1 MLNQMK
7 VENWLVHLQFTFWE
21 TDQLKFWDLLKTEK
35 KHEATAR
42 TKITWFFFYQ
52 DFFFK
57 KKKIDRLITKTT
69 WSAMP
74 DREIKETKEEKTTHP
89 RDIYMQYLFPLL
101 EVDFYSFFQKYPY
114 PSFAKDSG
122 HYK

>member
-1 MLNQMK
+1 
-7 VENWLVHLQFTFWE
+7 
-21 TDQLKFWDLLKTEK
+21 
-35 KHEATAR
+35 
-42 TKITWFFFYQ
+42 
-52 DFFFK
+52 
-57 KKKIDRLITKTT
+57 
-69 WSAMP
+69 MP
-74 DREIKETKEEKTTHP
+74 DREIKETKEEKTAHP